1 MAAWVPAALT
11 VASTLMSVSGKRK
24 AAAASKQNAQ
34 AMAEAKAFESA
45 QLRQQAGQDIAVSQQ
60 RAQEQLRQS
69 RLVQSRTLAVAAASG
84 GGVSD
89 PTIVRMLSR
98 VAGEGTYRA
107 NTALYEGEER
117 ARLKRMQAEAS
128 DYEGKTGIISG
139 DMRAKAYNTGAAAS
153 LFAGASSLYAK
164 YNSGI
169 TGGGSGIG
177 YGDAGTA
184 AGYSMTPEGV
194 GII

>member
-24 AAAASKQNAQ
+24 AAAASKQNAR
-34 AMAEAKAFESA
+34 AAAEAKAFESA

-139 DMRAKAYNTGAAAS
+139 DMRAKAYNTSAAAS
-153 LFAGASSLYAK
+153 LFAGASSLYSK

-169 TGGGSGIG
+169 TGGGSGGGIASVPDLTGAGDLPVIG
-177 YGDAGTA
+177 
-184 AGYSMTPEGV
+184 
-194 GII
+194 